1 MADRTGTG
9 KPYQL
14 LALTGMVLIF
24 FARFLFTGDIILLSD
39 LSFFFYPGF
48 IFLKKSL
55 ASGVLPH
62 WSAFLGCGEPF
73 LADIE
78 RAVLYPAN
86 VIYLLLPTGT
96 ATVVSA
102 VFHVLLGGVGTYGLC
117 RAWGV
122 SRMGALVAA
131 VVFAFNS
138 FMVTRIEYCSAR
150 ASFAWVPIVL
160 LTFTAWLSSR
170 GLRRLLLMA
179 GALCLQFLAG
189 YPESTFFTV
198 CILVIYALFAG
209 LAEWRVR
216 RKWFCLFAPVL
227 AVAAAGLLAV
237 LLSMAQLLPTWEAV
251 QVSGRS
257 GPVDPQLDTQS
268 LPPAALFSL
277 LLPSIY
283 GSPDLYWAPSC
294 CHYNLGAFYVG
305 VLPVVLFVMAAVF
318 WGLGTRPSDRHADPP
333 DSPRCVSVPFLL
345 ALLVLS
351 FLYAAGKHTPLFP
364 YLWKAIPL
372 VQGFRNPSKN
382 LIGVVL
388 SLSCLAGIAMDWVI
402 HGARFGHDRVSPRRL
417 LLLRWGTPMVFFG
430 VGVFVVLCLANDGRL
445 GKAVL
450 ERYFN
455 LGSVPPELAHRIPWD
470 LILRDGLKLV
480 AVSLLSVLLL
490 EVYVFRPR
498 MRSVA
503 AWGIAVVAFADLLI
517 SNSFLLPAGSPEV
530 LERPSAFL
538 DQLRP
543 EGKMIRFYE
552 RGNLLEKGAPYFDS
566 LLPEG
571 QTVTSYTPEA
581 ETLTSL
587 RDNRAR
593 GFRLAQV

>member
-1 MADRTGTG
+1 
-9 KPYQL
+9 
-14 LALTGMVLIF
+14 
-24 FARFLFTGDIILLSD
+24 
-39 LSFFFYPGF
+39 
-48 IFLKKSL
+48 LKKSL

-102 VFHVLLGGVGTYGLC
+102 VFHVLLGGVGTYGLS

-150 ASFAWVPIVL
+150 ASLAWVPIVL

-198 CILVIYALFAG
+198 CILVVYALFAG

-227 AVAAAGLLAV
+227 AVGASGLLAV
-237 LLSMAQLLPTWEAV
+237 LLSMAQFLPTWEAV

-257 GPVDPQLDTQS
+257 GPVDPELDTQS

-305 VLPVVLFVMAAVF
+305 VLPVVLFVMAAGATQLLEHSREQLSAGRRPF
-318 WGLGTRPSDRHADPP
+318 WGLEAARPGPQTRCTGRI
-333 DSPRCVSVPFLL
+333 
-345 ALLVLS
+345 
-351 FLYAAGKHTPLFP
+351 AA
-364 YLWKAIPL
+364 A
-372 VQGFRNPSKN
+372 
-382 LIGVVL
+382 
-388 SLSCLAGIAMDWVI
+388 
-402 HGARFGHDRVSPRRL
+402 GHDRS
-417 LLLRWGTPMVFFG
+417 GG
-430 VGVFVVLCLANDGRL
+430 
-445 GKAVL
+445 
-450 ERYFN
+450 
-455 LGSVPPELAHRIPWD
+455 
-470 LILRDGLKLV
+470 
-480 AVSLLSVLLL
+480 
-490 EVYVFRPR
+490 
-498 MRSVA
+498 
-503 AWGIAVVAFADLLI
+503 
-517 SNSFLLPAGSPEV
+517 
-530 LERPSAFL
+530 
-538 DQLRP
+538 RP
-543 EGKMIRFYE
+543 EG
-552 RGNLLEKGAPYFDS
+552 GP
-566 LLPEG
+566 
-571 QTVTSYTPEA
+571 V
-581 ETLTSL
+581 L
-587 RDNRAR
+587 RCPSRYAR
-593 GFRLAQV
+593 GSEGLRGQL